1 MPRHVLA
8 SVSLAGFLAAVM
20 FAGPAPAETGVTEGT
35 ILFGQSTALDGP
47 ASALGLGMRDGIA
60 AAFKEINDAGGIKG
74 RLLELKSYDDGYEP
88 DRAIVATKTL
98 IETDRVFALIGA
110 VGTPTS
116 KAAQPIAT
124 GAGVPFVGPYTGAEF
139 LRDPSLRN
147 VVNLRASYFQETET
161 WVEHLTQ
168 DLGVTRLAILYQDD
182 SFGRAGYDGVS
193 RALAKRNMT
202 LAAEGAFQRNTTAVK
217 SALLSI
223 RAANPEAI
231 VTVGPYKP
239 IAEFI
244 KLARGLGMTQPIVN
258 ISFVGAEALARELGP
273 DGDGVI
279 VSQVVPLPWDTSIP
293 IVAQYQKALK
303 AHDPEAKPGF
313 ISLEGYLVGRMTI
326 MALHRIDGEVTR
338 EALLQSIE
346 SNGPFDLQ
354 GLMATFGD
362 GDNQGLDEVFLTI
375 IQRDGSFKQVD
386 RLGPAS

>member
-1 MPRHVLA
+1 MSRHAFA
-8 SVSLAGFLAAVM
+8 SVSLVGFLAAVM

-124 GAGVPFVGPYTGAEF
+124 GAGVPFIGPYTGAEF
-139 LRDPSLRN
+139 LRDPGLRN

-202 LAAEGAFQRNTTAVK
+202 LAAEGV
-217 SALLSI
+217 SAQHHG
-223 RAANPEAI
+223 RE
-231 VTVGPYKP
+231 
-239 IAEFI
+239 
-244 KLARGLGMTQPIVN
+244 
-258 ISFVGAEALARELGP
+258 VGAARHPRRQPRGDRHGRSLQADCRIHQAGARPRHDPAHRQHLLCRGGGPRPRTRAGRRSRHRQPGRTVALGYLHTHRGAVSEGP
-273 DGDGVI
+273 E
-279 VSQVVPLPWDTSIP
+279 
-293 IVAQYQKALK
+293 
-303 AHDPEAKPGF
+303 AHDPEAKPGLSRSKD
-313 ISLEGYLVGRMTI
+313 IWS
-326 MALHRIDGEVTR
+326 A
-338 EALLQSIE
+338 A
-346 SNGPFDLQ
+346 
-354 GLMATFGD
+354 
-362 GDNQGLDEVFLTI
+362 
-375 IQRDGSFKQVD
+375 
-386 RLGPAS
+386 

>member
-1 MPRHVLA
+1 MTRQA
-8 SVSLAGFLAAVM
+8 FIAISLVGLIAAGFG
-20 FAGPAPAETGVTEGT
+20 AGPASADPGVTEQT
-35 ILFGQSTALDGP
+35 ILFGQSAALDGP

-74 RLLELKSYDDGYEP
+74 RKLELKSYDDGYEP

-98 IETDRVFALIGA
+98 IETDQAFALIGQ

-124 GAGVPFVGPYTGAEF
+124 EAGVPFIGSYTGAEF
-139 LRDPSLRN
+139 LRDPGLRN

-161 WVEHLTQ
+161 WVKHLTE
-168 DLGVTRLAILYQDD
+168 DLGVTRVAILYQDD
-182 SFGRAGYDGVS
+182 SFGRAGYDGVT
-193 RALAKRNMT
+193 RALTKRNMT
-202 LAAEGAFQRNTTAVK
+202 LAAEGTFQRNTTAVK
-217 SALLSI
+217 SALLAI
-223 RAANPEAI
+223 RAANPDAI

-273 DGDGVI
+273 VGDGV
-279 VSQVVPLPWDTSIP
+279 VVTQVVPLPWDTSIP

-303 AHDPEAKPGF
+303 AHNPAAKPGF

-326 MALHRIDGEVTR
+326 MALQRLDGDITR
-338 EALLQSIE
+338 EGLLRVIE
-346 SNGPFDLQ
+346 DDGSFDFE
-354 GLMATFGD
+354 GLIAKFGK
-362 GDNQGLDEVFLTI
+362 GDNQGLEEVFLTI
-375 IQRDGSFKQVD
+375 IQGDGSFKQVE
-386 RLGPAS
+386 RLSPAS